1 MCARGQAGGPGGLS
15 MHGTAAAARARTDV
29 ELALARVGLLHQDV
43 GRRALDEPAV
53 LARDVGHHHA
63 QAIMQV
69 LAALEL
75 NLLARAVH
83 PRGRLARRHRGCP
96 APGFSRVCVPA
107 RCWRHH
113 DRHPCRCDTRVP
125 VVFSCEHDVFLS
137 CSYDDEKKNR
147 GPPAVRASDRQ
158 AARETEGGLSI
169 SQRKGGMAAPEG
181 GHAPSDKS

>member
-1 MCARGQAGGPGGLS
+1 

-107 RCWRHH
+107 ARCWRHH
-113 DRHPCRCDTRVP
+113 DRRSLP
-125 VVFSCEHDVFLS
+125 L
-137 CSYDDEKKNR
+137 
-147 GPPAVRASDRQ
+147 
-158 AARETEGGLSI
+158 
-169 SQRKGGMAAPEG
+169 
-181 GHAPSDKS
+181 